1 MVCHYLFGG
10 DLLNPIRQSLNPVV
24 GKHYGHSESQHCQT
38 FNIITQREVLRTSKG
53 SGSKGFQRVYV
64 SSWSRFVPKDTA
76 PKVAPTLIL
85 PILTTFVVE
94 IDVFV
99 QLDLVIVQLDLT
111 TPIFYLRI

>member
-10 DLLNPIRQSLNPVV
+10 DLLNPIGQSLNPVV

-53 SGSKGFQRVYV
+53 SDSKGFQRVYV